1 MDSFENK
8 IIDGIQKIR
17 DLKQRSHANR
27 IFKTITKDAAM
38 NASSADI
45 QRQIDQM
52 IASSQL
58 KNKLFQGMNYFY
70 NISEGMPEN
79 NITGNKV
86 LELFEE

>member
-1 MDSFENK
+1 
-8 IIDGIQKIR
+8 
-17 DLKQRSHANR
+17 
-27 IFKTITKDAAM
+27 
-38 NASSADI
+38 
-45 QRQIDQM
+45 M

-70 NISEGMPEN
+70 NISEGMLEN